1 MIKIAHMGEGEK
13 MFKNQRHGEILDI
26 LKEQGFAG
34 VKELSDRLYASQPTV
49 RRDLDILEKQ
59 GYVRRSHGGAVL
71 ADGRVNTPIPFR
83 RGRRTKEKVS
93 ICRLAATL
101 IEEGDLVFTD
111 ASTTAFY
118 ISEFIKETDH
128 VTVLTNGLSI
138 CAALSERNI
147 TVFSTGGRLL
157 KESEA
162 FAGRHA
168 EAALE
173 MFNADVMFFSTS
185 AFDGCGMISDFSE
198 EEVALRRVMRAR
210 SARAVFLCDSEKFGK
225 TSAFVAFSLDEVDNI
240 VTDNPLEREIAEK
253 YGFAVIDEQDGC
265 LLYGKAEKMES

>member
-1 MIKIAHMGEGEK
+1 

-34 VKELSDRLYASQPTV
+34 VNELSQRLYASQPTV

-71 ADGRVNTPIPFR
+71 ADGRVNTPVPFR
-83 RGRRTKEKVS
+83 RGRRTREKVN

-101 IEEGDLVFTD
+101 IGEGDFIFAD

-118 ISEFIKETDH
+118 LSEFIKESDG

-162 FAGRHA
+162 FVGKRA
-168 EAALE
+168 EAAVE
-173 MFNADVMFFSTS
+173 YFNADIMFFSTS
-185 AFDGCGMISDFSE
+185 AFDGSGMVSDFSE
-198 EEVALRRVMRAR
+198 EEVALRQVMRAR
-210 SARAVFLCDSEKFGK
+210 SARVVFLCDSEKFGK
-225 TSAFVAFSLDEVDNI
+225 RSAFVAFPLDEVDNI
-240 VTDNPLEREIAEK
+240 VTDKPLDGGIAEK
-253 YGFAVIDEQDGC
+253 YGFAVIKEQDGC
-265 LLYGKAEKMES
+265 LLYGKKGSIGSAT